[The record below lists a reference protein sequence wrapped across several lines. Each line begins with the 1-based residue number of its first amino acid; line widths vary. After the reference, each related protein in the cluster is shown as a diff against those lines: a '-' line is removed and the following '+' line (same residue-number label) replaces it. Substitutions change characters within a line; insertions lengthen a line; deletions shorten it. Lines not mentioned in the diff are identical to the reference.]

1 MNGKS
6 GAPTRI
12 ALFTL
17 AVALCVGLHLGTTA
31 QGATA
36 PFYEGKTIKIVVGLN
51 PGGGF
56 DTFARILARH
66 LPQYI
71 PGKPRFIVQNMPGAG
86 SLVAA
91 NRIYAEQPGDGL
103 TIVNFATGIILQAL
117 MGDPVVK
124 FDPMKYM
131 FLGDPSLPA
140 LPRVLWVRGDL
151 PIRTLA
157 DLKNRKEP
165 LAVGATGVGQSAAIM
180 GEFERSLGLN
190 VKVVVGYKGSTGILA
205 ALERKELEGMN
216 LSLHF
221 VQDRYGHFIENGT
234 IRPFLAIGDSPQAP
248 APPGVATLKD
258 LDLTS
263 DQQKLAD
270 FLIQSWS
277 TLRLYAVPP
286 GTPPDRFNVLARR
299 FPQGLGQPQV
309 HQRSQAP
316 GHQGRPAL
324 GEGCRPD
331 HRAHDRGSSENR
343 GPIQDV
349 PWPEEIRRDRKTP
362 RTLSRVPFP

>member
-1 MNGKS
+1 MNRQS

-12 ALFTL
+12 TLFAL
-17 AVALCVGLHLGTTA
+17 AVALCIGSHLGATA
-31 QGATA
+31 HGATA
-36 PFYEGKTIKIVVGLN
+36 PFYEGKTVKIIVGLS

-56 DTFARILARH
+56 DTFARMLARH

-71 PGKPRFIVQNMPGAG
+71 PGNPRFIVQNMPGAG

-103 TIVNFATGIILQAL
+103 TIVNFATGIVLQAL
-117 MGDPVVK
+117 MGDPAVK

-131 FLGDPSLPA
+131 WLGDPSLPA

-180 GEFERSLGLN
+180 GEFERTLGLN
-190 VKVVVGYKGSTGILA
+190 VKVVFGYKGSTGILA

-221 VQDRYGHFIENGT
+221 VQDRYGHLIENGT
-234 IRPFLAIGDSPQAP
+234 LRPFLAIGTGPGAEAP
-248 APPGVATLKD
+248 AGVATLKD
-258 LDLTS
+258 LTLSS
-263 DQQKLAD
+263 DQRKLAD

-277 TLRLYAVPP
+277 ILRLYAIPP
-286 GTPPDRFNVLARR
+286 GTPPDRFNVLQEAFLKALASPKFISEAKRQGIRVAPRSGKEVARII
-299 FPQGLGQPQV
+299 GLMTG
-309 HQRSQAP
+309 AP
-316 GHQGRPAL
+316 PEIVDQYRKFL
-324 GEGCRPD
+324 GM
-331 HRAHDRGSSENR
+331 
-343 GPIQDV
+343 
-349 PWPEEIRRDRKTP
+349 KK
-362 RTLSRVPFP
+362 

>member
-6 GAPTRI
+6 QAPTGT
-12 ALFTL
+12 ALL
-17 AVALCVGLHLGTTA
+17 ALTIVLCVWFHPAAPA
-31 QGATA
+31 QGATS
-36 PFYEGKTIKIVVGLN
+36 PFHEGKTIKIIVGLG

-56 DTFARILARH
+56 DTFARLLARH

-71 PGKPRFIVQNMPGAG
+71 PGRPRFIVQNMPGAG
-86 SLVAA
+86 SLIAA

-103 TIVNFATGIILQAL
+103 TIVNFATGIVLQAL
-117 MGDPVVK
+117 MGDPAVK

-131 FLGDPSLPA
+131 WLGDPSLPA

-151 PIRTLA
+151 PVRTLA
-157 DLKNRKEP
+157 QLRNRKEP

-180 GEFERSLGLN
+180 GEFERALGLPI
-190 VKVVVGYKGSTGILA
+190 KVVFGYKGSSGILA

-221 VQDRYGHFIENGT
+221 VQDRYGHLIENGT

-263 DQQKLAD
+263 DQRKLAD
-270 FLIQSWS
+270 FLIRSWS
-277 TLRLYAVPP
+277 ILRLYAVPP
-286 GTPPDRFNVLARR
+286 GTPPDRFRVLQEAFLNALASPGFISDARR
-299 FPQGLGQPQV
+299 QGIRVSPRSGKEVSRIIGLMTEAPPKIVDQYKRFLG
-309 HQRSQAP
+309 
-316 GHQGRPAL
+316 L
-324 GEGCRPD
+324 
-331 HRAHDRGSSENR
+331 NR
-343 GPIQDV
+343 
-349 PWPEEIRRDRKTP
+349 
-362 RTLSRVPFP
+362 

>member
-12 ALFTL
+12 ALL
-17 AVALCVGLHLGTTA
+17 ALTIVLCVWFHPAAPA
-31 QGATA
+31 QGATS
-36 PFYEGKTIKIVVGLN
+36 PFYEGKTVKIIVGLS

-56 DTFARILARH
+56 DTFARLLARH

-91 NRIYAEQPGDGL
+91 NRIYAGQPGDGL

-286 GTPPDRFNVLARR
+286 GTPPDRFNVLQDAFLKALASPKFISEAKRQGIRVAPRSGKDVARII
-299 FPQGLGQPQV
+299 GLMTA
-309 HQRSQAP
+309 AP
-316 GHQGRPAL
+316 PKIVDQYKMFL
-324 GEGCRPD
+324 GL
-331 HRAHDRGSSENR
+331 
-343 GPIQDV
+343 
-349 PWPEEIRRDRKTP
+349 KK
-362 RTLSRVPFP
+362 

>member
-12 ALFTL
+12 ALFAL
-17 AVALCVGLHLGTTA
+17 AVVLCLWLHPAAPA
-31 QGATA
+31 QGATS
-36 PFYEGKTIKIVVGLN
+36 PFYEGKTVKIIVGLS

-56 DTFARILARH
+56 DTFARLLARH

-86 SLVAA
+86 SLIAA
-91 NRIYAEQPGDGL
+91 NRVYAEQPGDGL
-103 TIVNFATGIILQAL
+103 TIVNFATGIVLQAL
-117 MGDPVVK
+117 MGDPAVQ

-131 FLGDPSLPA
+131 WLGDPSLPA

-157 DLKNRKEP
+157 DLNNRKEP

-190 VKVVVGYKGSTGILA
+190 VKVVFGYKGSTGILA

-234 IRPFLAIGDSPQAP
+234 IRPFLAIGTGPGAEAP
-248 APPGVATLKD
+248 AGVVTLKD
-258 LDLTS
+258 LTLSS

-277 TLRLYAVPP
+277 ILRLYAVPP
-286 GTPPDRFNVLARR
+286 GTPPDRFNALQEGFLKALASPKFISEAKR
-299 FPQGLGQPQV
+299 QGIRVAPRSGKDVARIIGLMTGAPPKIVDQYKTFLG
-309 HQRSQAP
+309 
-316 GHQGRPAL
+316 L
-324 GEGCRPD
+324 
-331 HRAHDRGSSENR
+331 
-343 GPIQDV
+343 
-349 PWPEEIRRDRKTP
+349 KK
-362 RTLSRVPFP
+362 

>member
-1 MNGKS
+1 MNGRS

-17 AVALCVGLHLGTTA
+17 AGVLCLWLHPGVSA
-31 QGATA
+31 QGATS
-36 PFYEGKTIKIVVGLN
+36 PFYEGKTIKIIVGLS

-56 DTFARILARH
+56 DTFARLLARH

-103 TIVNFATGIILQAL
+103 TIVNFATGIVLQAL
-117 MGDPVVK
+117 MGDPAVK

-131 FLGDPSLPA
+131 WLGDPSLPA

-151 PIRTLA
+151 PVRTLA
-157 DLKNRKEP
+157 DLKKRKEP

-180 GEFERSLGLN
+180 GEFERSLGLPI
-190 VKVVVGYKGSTGILA
+190 KVVFGYKGSTGILA

-234 IRPFLAIGDSPQAP
+234 IRPFLAIGDGP

-258 LDLTS
+258 LDLSS
-263 DQQKLAD
+263 DQRKLAD

-277 TLRLYAVPP
+277 ILRLYAVPP
-286 GTPPDRFNVLARR
+286 GTPPDRFNVLQEGFLNALASPKFISEAKRQGIRVAPRSGKDVARLI
-299 FPQGLGQPQV
+299 GLMTG
-309 HQRSQAP
+309 AP
-316 GHQGRPAL
+316 PKIVDQYKKFL
-324 GEGCRPD
+324 GLKR
-331 HRAHDRGSSENR
+331 
-343 GPIQDV
+343 
-349 PWPEEIRRDRKTP
+349 
-362 RTLSRVPFP
+362 